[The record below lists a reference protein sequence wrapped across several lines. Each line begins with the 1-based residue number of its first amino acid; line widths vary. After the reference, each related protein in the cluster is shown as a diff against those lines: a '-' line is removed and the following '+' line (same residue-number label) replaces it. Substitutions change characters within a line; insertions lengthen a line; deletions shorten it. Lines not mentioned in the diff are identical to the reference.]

1 MPSSAATAAD
11 ICRGWFDCWSSEPIG
26 GERAAI
32 ASLQSGSVQLQ
43 GLPESAKLT
52 SVTTELEPANELSTD
67 PAPEP
72 PSPVELQ
79 EKLNSPLQVPLA
91 RIMARNAGY
100 RIEEGLVLPAGEG
113 SPSVEYLRS
122 LLNIGNRAL
131 TAKKIQQLIEGNPQ
145 WGFYFDD
152 FGELWGF

>member
-1 MPSSAATAAD
+1 MHPDDQPS
-11 ICRGWFDCWSSEPIG
+11 PP
-26 GERAAI
+26 GEGFLLSIFALLFGENRRFVQPSI
-32 ASLQSGSVQLQ
+32 SVD
-43 GLPESAKLT
+43 LPESAKLT